1 MEVRRAFHILLVSML
16 TVTTGGCIFSVLE
29 DELGKL
35 STISHL
41 YSGDASS
48 ELLEFHSIVV
58 VALRDRDAEEITS
71 FRMLGGPGEYE
82 IRSAKA
88 PHYFFGFADMN
99 RDLRF
104 QADEPYGWAAGGD
117 IVQRGGDATVDID
130 VTILP
135 RPSEQH
141 AFPRM
146 LVDEPLEN
154 HLNNYARHNIGT
166 VSSLDDPLFSNTQGK
181 KGLWQPFAFVED
193 GGMGI
198 HFLQP
203 YDASKIPVLFV
214 HGINGAPQN
223 FSAVIEQLDKSR
235 FQPWIVS
242 YPSGLNLSW
251 LSRGMF
257 QFVEALHRQY
267 RFDELHVV
275 AHSMGGLVSRGSLNL
290 CTQVH
295 TCDYLRSY
303 TTISTP
309 WNGVA
314 SARSGVK
321 WAPEVVPVWHDLDPE
336 SEFVTTLFETPLPNN
351 VSHHLIFGFRQD
363 SILASESSDG
373 VISLA
378 SQLRPHA
385 QEQART
391 LRGYDEGHVSIL
403 RSAAVISEINEILL
417 GDAH

>member
-1 MEVRRAFHILLVSML
+1 ML
-16 TVTTGGCIFSVLE
+16 AITAGGCIFSILE
-29 DELGKL
+29 DELDKL
-35 STISHL
+35 DDISHL
-41 YSGDASS
+41 FSGNASS

-58 VALRDRDAEEITS
+58 VALRDSAANEITS
-71 FRMLGGPGEYE
+71 FRMLGGPGDYE
-82 IRSAKA
+82 IRVARE

-99 RDLRF
+99 KDLRF
-104 QADEPYGWAAGGD
+104 QADEPYGWAAGGEV
-117 IVQRGGDATVDID
+117 IRPGGNATVDVD
-130 VTILP
+130 VRILP
-135 RPSEQH
+135 RTSEQR

-154 HLNNYARHNIGT
+154 HLNNYVRHNIGT

-181 KGLWQPFAFVED
+181 KGLWQPFAFVQD

-203 YDASKIPVLFV
+203 YDSSKVPVLFV

-223 FSAVIEQLDKSR
+223 FAAVIEELDRSR

-242 YPSGLNLSW
+242 YPSGLHLSW
-251 LSRGMF
+251 LSRGLF
-257 QFVEALHRQY
+257 QFVEVLHRQY
-267 RFDELHVV
+267 GFDELHVV
-275 AHSMGGLVSRGSLNL
+275 AHSMGGLVTRGSLNL
-290 CTQVH
+290 CTQIV

-314 SARSGVK
+314 SARSGIK
-321 WAPEVVPVWHDLDPE
+321 WAPEVVPVWHDLDPG
-336 SEFVTTLFETPLPNN
+336 SEFVTTLFETPLPDN
-351 VSHHLIFGFRQD
+351 VPHHLIFGFRQD

-373 VISLA
+373 VISLT
-378 SQLRPHA
+378 SQLRTHA

-403 RSAAVISEINEILL
+403 KSAAVISEINEILL
-417 GDAH
+417 GAVD